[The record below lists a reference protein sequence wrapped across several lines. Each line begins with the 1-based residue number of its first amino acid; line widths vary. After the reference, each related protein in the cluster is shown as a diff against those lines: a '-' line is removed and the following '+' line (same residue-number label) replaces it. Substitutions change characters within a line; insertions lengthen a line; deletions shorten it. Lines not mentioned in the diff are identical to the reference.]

1 MEGQQCKDWGTV
13 SLGNCT
19 TYDVFS
25 LTDVMTGRDM
35 KAFEK
40 HKNTI
45 EGEASLTKCH
55 VETMWPDV
63 FISPTTDD
71 LWDMRPYEIYS
82 LIRNVL
88 IPHIYSVLVLR
99 GGRRLHNRLD
109 IFRRAL
115 TLGDFDIEYANG
127 GQFLVAVQTLARTPG
142 GEKIAS
148 DLSKAGA
155 RCAFEDLLPS
165 AFLDKDDYVEYQ
177 KDIPQR
183 SEPVHENLLLPSWVR
198 NRLAHPENRFE
209 REYPSRY
216 DIERATGL
224 VYAVSLAL
232 RYKAEGHR
240 SQYHS
245 VRRLY

>member
-1 MEGQQCKDWGTV
+1 MKERQHPDWGSV
-13 SLGNCT
+13 SLGNCE
-19 TYDVFS
+19 TYDVFA
-25 LTDVMTGRDM
+25 LTDAMTAGDKR
-35 KAFEK
+35 AFER
-40 HKNTI
+40 HKTTI
-45 EGEASLTKCH
+45 EIEPSLKMCHIEA
-55 VETMWPDV
+55 MWQDV
-63 FISPTTDD
+63 FVSPTTEDVKA
-71 LWDMRPYEIYS
+71 MYPYEYYG
-82 LIRNVL
+82 LIRSVL
-88 IPHIYSVLVLR
+88 IPHIYSALVPWGTLQ
-99 GGRRLHNRLD
+99 LNNRMD

-142 GEKIAS
+142 GERIAS

-177 KDIPQR
+177 KDIPKR

-224 VYAVSLAL
+224 IYALSLAL
-232 RYKAEGHR
+232 RYKYERAGR
-240 SQYHS
+240 
-245 VRRLY
+245 